1 LPLTPGSR
9 LGPYE
14 ILAPLGAGG
23 MGEVYRA
30 HDTRLGRDVAIK
42 VLPSH
47 LTDSPDVLA
56 RFEREARA
64 VAALSHPNILSIF
77 DFGSHDGVAYAVTEL
92 LEGETLRDK
101 LHAGSITQKEAVD
114 SAVQIA
120 KGLSGAHERGVVH
133 RDLKPENLFVTKGGH
148 LKILDF
154 GLAKRDEPVAP
165 GEATR
170 APTVSG
176 LTQPG
181 TVMGTVGCMSPEQ
194 VRGLAVDHRSDIFS
208 FGAILYEMLSGQR
221 AFQRGTPADTMSA
234 ILKEEPAALSRSGCN
249 IPVALDHVVQ
259 HCLEKDRDNRF
270 QSARDV
276 AFALE
281 QGTEPAGSRWTQ
293 AGSSGRRRVGSYA
306 IGAALLLVV
315 GAIVWSFGGRRPS
328 IPPPARAERT
338 LAVLPFRSYSK
349 DAEDASLRLGLAD
362 TLISKLSAVRG
373 LLVRPTSAVRRY
385 DSEDVDAAQ
394 VSKDL
399 SVECV
404 IDGSVQS
411 AGDRLRISVRL
422 TRAAGGTP
430 AWSKNFDDERKNI
443 FVMEDRIAEEV
454 VRVLE
459 VVPTANEMRQL
470 ARDYTASVAAYDLY
484 QQART
489 AYLANTKPENARAID
504 LFGKALAIDSDYAP
518 AHAGLA
524 FACARYSFQYFDANP
539 EWAARA
545 EQEASLALEKGAF
558 LAEAHQARAQVL
570 TSLHQNFDFR
580 RALPEIRRALELSPN
595 LDLSHYSLGVG
606 YCAHLGLFE
615 EGIAWLRKTSTIN
628 PGWSAP
634 IVSRAWLTGMEGKY
648 DEAVQLFRAGLAMT
662 PKYSVGHEELAEV
675 LLRQGK
681 AGEAAAECEA
691 ALQCEAKN
699 SWAISFRAVLAASA
713 RRSEEIRRHLD
724 EAIKTYEDHHVHYN
738 AACAW
743 ALVGEAGRSVEAL
756 RKVLDGNFNP
766 YPWLRIDPLL
776 DNIRKDPAFAKL
788 LEDSQR
794 RNEADRKAYGSSPL
808 TAAGN

>member
-1 LPLTPGSR
+1 LSLTPGSR

-30 HDTRLGRDVAIK
+30 HDKRLGRDVAIK

-47 LTDSPDVLA
+47 LTDSPDALA

-92 LEGETLRDK
+92 LEGGTLRDK
-101 LHAGSITQKEAVD
+101 LAAGPITQKQAVD
-114 SAVQIA
+114 YAMQIA

-154 GLAKRDEPVAP
+154 GLAKRHEPVAP
-165 GEATR
+165 GEETS

-176 LTQPG
+176 HTQPG
-181 TVMGTVGCMSPEQ
+181 TVMGTVGYMSPEQ
-194 VRGLAVDHRSDIFS
+194 VGGLAVDHRSDIFS

-221 AFQRGTPADTMSA
+221 AFKRGTPAETMAA
-234 ILKEEPAALSRSGCN
+234 ILKEEPAELSRN

-276 AFALE
+276 VFALE
-281 QGTEPAGSRWTQ
+281 QGQGPAGSRRTQ
-293 AGSSGRRRVGSYA
+293 GGSSGRRRVGSYA
-306 IGAALLLVV
+306 IGAALLLLV
-315 GAIVWSFGGRRPS
+315 GAIVWSFGRRRPF
-328 IPPPARAERT
+328 IPPADRAERT
-338 LAVLPFRSYSK
+338 LAVLPFRSYSRN
-349 DAEDASLRLGLAD
+349 AEDVSLRLGLAD
-362 TLISKLSAVRG
+362 TLISKLSGVRG

-385 DSEDVDAAQ
+385 DSEDVDPAT

-422 TRAAGGTP
+422 SRAADGTA
-430 AWSKNFDDERKNI
+430 AWSKNFDDERRNI

-454 VRVLE
+454 VRALE
-459 VVPTANEMRQL
+459 VVPTANEMRRL
-470 ARDYTASVAAYDLY
+470 AHDYTASVAAYDLY
-484 QQART
+484 QQARA
-489 AYLANTKPENARAID
+489 AYLASTKPENARAID

-545 EQEASLALEKGAF
+545 EQEAGLALEKGAF

-606 YCAHLGLFE
+606 YCGHLGLFE
-615 EGIAWLRKTSTIN
+615 EGIAWLRKTSRIN

-634 IVSRAWLTGMEGKY
+634 IVSHAWLTGMEGKY

-675 LLRQGK
+675 LLRQGH
-681 AGEAAAECEA
+681 AGEAEAECEA
-691 ALQCEAKN
+691 ALQCEPEN
-699 SWAISFRAVLAASA
+699 SWAISFRAVLAASG

-724 EAIKTYEDHHVHYN
+724 EAIKTYEDHHVYYN

-743 ALVGEAGRSVEAL
+743 ALVGDAGRSVEAL

-776 DNIRKDPAFAKL
+776 DNIRKDPAFARL
-788 LEDSQR
+788 LEESQR
-794 RNEADRKAYGSSPL
+794 RNEADRKAYGSSGL
-808 TAAGN
+808 TAAGS